1 MGSTL
6 RRSLVLPAVLAVL
19 AFAAS
24 GASASGGTEIEGVWS
39 FNGGAVGVQ
48 GLSDG
53 SFQGTVV
60 SPTVFATCEHPVGQ
74 VMWTGMRPRPDGS
87 YWGLHQWF
95 HGTKCE
101 VNPDLGRT
109 AWRVLPVA
117 GGSRVLIVCFSKPG
131 DESQPTIDPD
141 GVAADASYGCIQSS
155 PLAALPNSKGSS
167 EKVNFDSLVG
177 VPSGSSC
184 RSSLKLRLRNP
195 KYDPLKEVLVQVN
208 GKKVATVHG
217 GANLHKKIVLSNLP
231 EGKYKVRVV
240 AVTVLGQRF
249 SRSRSYSGCKSSSGT
264 VGAHRHGSRIPH

>member
-1 MGSTL
+1 L
-6 RRSLVLPAVLAVL
+6 ALPIVLGIL

-24 GASASGGTEIEGVWS
+24 GASASGPAEIEGVWS

-53 SFQGTVV
+53 SFQGIVV

-74 VMWTGMRPRPDGS
+74 VMWTGMRARPNGS

-131 DESQPTIDPD
+131 DESQPTIAPD
-141 GVAADASYGCIQSS
+141 GTTADATYGCIQSS

-167 EKVNFDSLVG
+167 EKVSFESLV
-177 VPSGSSC
+177 VAPSAGPC
-184 RSSLKLRLRNP
+184 RSSLKLKLRNP
-195 KYDPLKEVLVQVN
+195 KYDPLKEVLVRVN
-208 GKKVATVHG
+208 GVKVATVRG
-217 GANLHKKIVLSNLP
+217 SVNLHKKVVLGNLP

-249 SRSRSYSGCKSSSGT
+249 TRSRFYSGCKSSSAT
-264 VGAHRHGSRIPH
+264 VAAPHRHGSDASR